1 MELACHKSRTTMQMT
16 TFTTVSRQVTG
27 CRFLRPSQHCG
38 GCWCRGFSTWELA
51 CQFIL
56 IWCMGMGRR
65 NLDSDE
71 TRGRDHLYN
80 KKNTLQGIN
89 ISHLGKRKIIFKMD
103 FSGDM
108 LVSRRV
114 PNENSRNLKN
124 SVSAQCSTSFR
135 PRHSDV
141 LFCAYSTWSLL
152 DYTQWKHEFNVDAVK
167 SMKQQ
172 EKL

>member
-1 MELACHKSRTTMQMT
+1 MHRQHGDGGLQGMELACHKSRTTMQMT
-16 TFTTVSRQVTG
+16 TFTIVSRQVTG

-56 IWCMGMGRR
+56 IWCMGIGRR

-71 TRGRDHLYN
+71 TNERDHLYK
-80 KKNTLQGIN
+80 KKNTQWKLQK
-89 ISHLGKRKIIFKMD
+89 SER
-103 FSGDM
+103 
-108 LVSRRV
+108 
-114 PNENSRNLKN
+114 